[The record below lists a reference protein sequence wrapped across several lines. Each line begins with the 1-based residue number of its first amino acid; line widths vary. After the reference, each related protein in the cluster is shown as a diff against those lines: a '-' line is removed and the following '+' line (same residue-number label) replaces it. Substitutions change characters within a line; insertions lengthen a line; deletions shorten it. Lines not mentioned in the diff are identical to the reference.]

1 MAPKPTAIPTS
12 ARRAKR
18 IIQSPSG
25 SSSEAS
31 TPAAT
36 ANVPVPASDR
46 SLRARN
52 ALKRPVPP
60 DASEVEEVTSE
71 EEEVV
76 EIDEE
81 EGEEEE
87 EEEVDEDADGDGDVD
102 MERSRLSSAVAS
114 EDIPLDDEDAEGE
127 EEEEEELEDS
137 PSKSTSNASANVS
150 SSALKIKFKIG
161 GGASS
166 TNSAEKR
173 PGRAAAKKSAKK
185 VKKVAEDEFAESD
198 DELLLFGEG
207 ADGDEDA
214 EGSIISSRRSISP
227 TKMTARQRA
236 KGNKDLQETLLQLP
250 NEVSGK
256 KVILTEAERLQ
267 KREETARRRKR
278 QTEQKLQDEQDET
291 INRLLRAQ
299 TSKSRS
305 KLDQPSPA
313 LGEGELTASGQ
324 ASPSKQISPNMIRW
338 SSTLTKD
345 GDILLRVGAPKDK
358 EDWIS
363 LTPAGEEGKDK
374 LIERQIPTCG
384 VVGCA
389 KKRIYRSTKNF
400 DIGGCSLDHL
410 KAVEK
415 I

>member
-1 MAPKPTAIPTS
+1 MAPKAAAIPTS
-12 ARRAKR
+12 TRRAKR

-31 TPAAT
+31 TPAAPPP
-36 ANVPVPASDR
+36 VDVPASDR

-52 ALKRPVPP
+52 TLKRPVPP
-60 DASEVEEVTSE
+60 DDSEVEEVTSE
-71 EEEVV
+71 EEE
-76 EIDEE
+76 
-81 EGEEEE
+81 
-87 EEEVDEDADGDGDVD
+87 EDAGGEDEQEDDVDVDVD
-102 MERSRLSSAVAS
+102 MERSRLSSAIAS
-114 EDIPLDDEDAEGE
+114 EDIPLDDDEDAEGE
-127 EEEEEELEDS
+127 EEEEEESVSVS
-137 PSKSTSNASANVS
+137 PSKSNSNAP
-150 SSALKIKFKIG
+150 SSALKIKLNF
-161 GGASS
+161 GASS
-166 TNSAEKR
+166 SAAPAEKR
-173 PGRAAAKKSAKK
+173 PGRTAAKKGAKK
-185 VKKVAEDEFAESD
+185 VKKVAEEEFAESD
-198 DELLLFGEG
+198 DELLLFGDG
-207 ADGDEDA
+207 AVGDENA
-214 EGSIISSRRSISP
+214 EGSVISSRRSISP

-313 LGEGELTASGQ
+313 LGEGESLNSGQ
-324 ASPSKQISPNMIRW
+324 VSPSKSSAKMIRW
-338 SSTLTKD
+338 TSTINKQ
-345 GDILLRVGAPKDK
+345 GDISLRVAAPRDK

-363 LTPAGEEGKDK
+363 VGADGETPA
-374 LIERQIPTCG
+374 ERVIAVCG
-384 VVGCA
+384 VDGCG
-389 KKRIYRSTKNF
+389 KKRIYRSMRDF
-400 DIGGCSLDHL
+400 AVGGCSMEHL

-415 I
+415 GLVSV

>member
-1 MAPKPTAIPTS
+1 MAPKPTAIPTA

-36 ANVPVPASDR
+36 VNDPVPASDR

-52 ALKRPVPP
+52 TLKRPVPP
-60 DASEVEEVTSE
+60 DDSEVEEVTSE

-76 EIDEE
+76 EVDEE
-81 EGEEEE
+81 EGEEEAE
-87 EEEVDEDADGDGDVD
+87 GDEDADGDVD

-127 EEEEEELEDS
+127 EEEEELEDS
-137 PSKSTSNASANVS
+137 PSKSTSNASANAS

-166 TNSAEKR
+166 TNAAEKR

-324 ASPSKQISPNMIRW
+324 ASPSKQISSNMIRW

-345 GDILLRVGAPKDK
+345 GDILLRVGAPKEK

-363 LTPAGEEGKDK
+363 LTPAGEEGKDR
-374 LIERQIPTCG
+374 LMVREIPTCG

-389 KKRIYRSTKNF
+389 NKRIYRSTKNF

-410 KAVEK
+410 EAVEK

>member
-1 MAPKPTAIPTS
+1 MAPKPTAIPSS

-52 ALKRPVPP
+52 NLKRPVPP
-60 DASEVEEVTSE
+60 DDSEVEEVTSE
-71 EEEVV
+71 EEELV
-76 EIDEE
+76 EVDEE
-81 EGEEEE
+81 EGEEEAE
-87 EEEVDEDADGDGDVD
+87 AEGDEDADGDVD

-127 EEEEEELEDS
+127 EEEEEEIEDS
-137 PSKSTSNASANVS
+137 PSKSTSIASANAS
-150 SSALKIKFKIG
+150 SSALKLKFKIG

-324 ASPSKQISPNMIRW
+324 ASPSKQPSSNMIRW

-345 GDILLRVGAPKDK
+345 GDILLRVGAPKEK

-374 LIERQIPTCG
+374 LIVREIPTCG

>member
-52 ALKRPVPP
+52 TLKRPVPP
-60 DASEVEEVTSE
+60 DDSEVEEVTSE

-76 EIDEE
+76 EVDEE

-87 EEEVDEDADGDGDVD
+87 EADEDADGDGDVD

-137 PSKSTSNASANVS
+137 PSKSTSNASANAS

-185 VKKVAEDEFAESD
+185 VKKVADDEFAESD

-324 ASPSKQISPNMIRW
+324 ASPSKKQPLSNMIRW

-345 GDILLRVGAPKDK
+345 GDILLRVGAPKEKD
-358 EDWIS
+358 DWIS
-363 LTPAGEEGKDK
+363 LTPAGKEGKDR
-374 LIERQIPTCG
+374 LMVREIPTCG

-389 KKRIYRSTKNF
+389 NKRIYRSTKNF